1 MILCRPKRSE
11 LKIFYAKFLQMR
23 LWMNREIEEKLKFA
37 LQTID
42 QYLGEKDIKVIG
54 TRESDKSELVK
65 LAQIIRK
72 NVLIREEI
80 LPDMVPASP
89 VWRLLI
95 EMYIAKYQG
104 RGVSITDAA
113 LLVNIP
119 LTTTLRYLKILEDKG
134 ILQRDSDRHDKR
146 RAWLRLREK
155 GILIVERSLRR
166 LAYDIKEF
174 LS

>member
-1 MILCRPKRSE
+1 
-11 LKIFYAKFLQMR
+11 
-23 LWMNREIEEKLKFA
+23 MNREIEEKLKFA

-42 QYLGEKDIKVIG
+42 QYLGEMDVKVIG

-166 LAYDIKEF
+166 LAYDIKEL

>member
-1 MILCRPKRSE
+1 
-11 LKIFYAKFLQMR
+11 
-23 LWMNREIEEKLKFA
+23 
-37 LQTID
+37 
-42 QYLGEKDIKVIG
+42 
-54 TRESDKSELVK
+54 
-65 LAQIIRK
+65 
-72 NVLIREEI
+72 
-80 LPDMVPASP
+80 
-89 VWRLLI
+89 
-95 EMYIAKYQG
+95 MYIAKYQG